1 MIKFIKIIVG
11 ITLVLIACLL
21 HNFYISY
28 HYARENFIV
37 SWPASS
43 GEYHAFINEYA
54 KSLVR
59 QDVYKSVEIPSSDER
74 FERRKKFI
82 RDYCSHFNFEDSEGG
97 NRWQR
102 SLTREFALLRPEHYR
117 CRKEWVEPNFVVRKI
132 LAAKG
137 MSLDE
142 AITRLKR
149 NNPSIEKGMTPS
161 VVSAGEIPSRTA
173 MARSLWLGV
182 VVPIALL
189 IVGFVLLLMGL
200 MRPKRVPATP
210 DKSGLLEQ
218 PQLQARRPEAGEL
231 EPYEPQQQR
240 EKSLTLGEEIKRHF
254 GKEIGIA
261 GGNAKRDDPL
271 IITETVD
278 YVSIEYAVA
287 KFLMQDQEYKKE
299 KQQLFDFNGRKVD
312 ELVFATK
319 SVGASEWESIR
330 RFYFDIT
337 AGYSQIGK

>member
-1 MIKFIKIIVG
+1 
-11 ITLVLIACLL
+11 
-21 HNFYISY
+21 
-28 HYARENFIV
+28 
-37 SWPASS
+37 
-43 GEYHAFINEYA
+43 
-54 KSLVR
+54 
-59 QDVYKSVEIPSSDER
+59 
-74 FERRKKFI
+74 
-82 RDYCSHFNFEDSEGG
+82 
-97 NRWQR
+97 
-102 SLTREFALLRPEHYR
+102 
-117 CRKEWVEPNFVVRKI
+117 
-132 LAAKG
+132 
-137 MSLDE
+137 
-142 AITRLKR
+142 
-149 NNPSIEKGMTPS
+149 
-161 VVSAGEIPSRTA
+161 
-173 MARSLWLGV
+173 
-182 VVPIALL
+182 
-189 IVGFVLLLMGL
+189 MGL